1 MCFLPGSLS
10 LTPLKHLSLIWI
22 GCGVLFQSTFQRR
35 PLLPP
40 YWPSASIK
48 SPYMAWK
55 PKKNILNTL
64 MRGNIAMLSLK
75 NKQYY
80 IIFCNNCQARISID
94 CEPSLFLFN
103 ITPHVHMSSDWQSC
117 KRQHTRTKPE
127 KKNKRLLT
135 FLFCLGTGK
144 QSR

>member
-40 YWPSASIK
+40 YWPSARIK

-55 PKKNILNTL
+55 QKKN
-64 MRGNIAMLSLK
+64 MRGNVAMLSPK
-75 NKQYY
+75 NTHYY
-80 IIFCNNCQARISID
+80 ILQ
-94 CEPSLFLFN
+94 
-103 ITPHVHMSSDWQSC
+103 
-117 KRQHTRTKPE
+117 
-127 KKNKRLLT
+127 
-135 FLFCLGTGK
+135 
-144 QSR
+144 